1 MNQHINHAEE
11 LAEASPI
18 GADALPARI
27 EAPLAY
33 IEAGDVKPA
42 IDTTNPNDRVEHN
55 AYWTERQV
63 VIENGRLN
71 SEPFSLDREGFAI
84 TRHVTGVR
92 DFGDDYE
99 IKRVY
104 YPEMEVLLKRETGA
118 SRVLVFDH
126 NVRRD
131 GGVKEPQSEVRGAV
145 RRIHKDYTLTSAPR
159 RFEDLL
165 GEDVASLEGK
175 RTAIVNVWRPIR
187 GPVESVPLALADAS
201 SVPAEDVIA
210 ADLIYTDRVGEIYYA
225 AYNPDH
231 RWVHFPRLERDEA
244 LLIKGYDSADDG
256 RARFSMHTAFDD
268 PTTPED
274 AAPRES
280 IEVRALVVFD
290 ES

>member
-1 MNQHINHAEE
+1 MQVDGSPTISQVQLHTTQAER
-11 LAEASPI
+11 LAARR
-18 GADALPARI
+18 AL
-27 EAPLAY
+27 
-33 IEAGDVKPA
+33 
-42 IDTTNPNDRVEHN
+42 RV
-55 AYWTERQV
+55 
-63 VIENGRLN
+63 
-71 SEPFSLDREGFAI
+71 LDREGFAL
-84 TRHVTGVR
+84 TRHDTAVSN
-92 DFGDDYE
+92 FGDEDE
-99 IKRVY
+99 VKRVY
-104 YPEMEVLLKRETGA
+104 YPEMEHLLMRETGA

-131 GGVKEPQSEVRGAV
+131 GGAKEAQSEVRGAV
-145 RRIHKDYTLTSAPR
+145 RRIHNDYTLTSAPR

-187 GPVESVPLALADAS
+187 GPVETAPLALADAS

-225 AYNPDH
+225 AYNRDH
-231 RWVHFPRLERDEA
+231 RWVYFPRLERDEA

-256 RARFSMHTAFDD
+256 RARFSLHTAFDD
-268 PTTPED
+268 PTTPEN

-290 ES
+290 QD